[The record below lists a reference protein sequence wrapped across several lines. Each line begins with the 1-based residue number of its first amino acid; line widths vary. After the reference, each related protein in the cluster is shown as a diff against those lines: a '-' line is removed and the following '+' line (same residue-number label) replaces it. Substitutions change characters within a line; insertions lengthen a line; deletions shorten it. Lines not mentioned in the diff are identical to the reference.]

1 MAEGQ
6 ASITLVSD
14 ASTKQSVNRL
24 KLRRRER
31 RDSCKSPK
39 NTKHNDRVFQPLSQ
53 TQLSFSTSRHKSP
66 ISDNHETS
74 EPSSAPSVN
83 NVETTN
89 GDCLTACPSI
99 KSVFQNSRRLPSSS
113 QGETRQMVIQYRK
126 GDLFDAPSATILV
139 HACNCRGS
147 WGGGI
152 AVEFRQRYPEAYST
166 YQRVCR
172 RDSNSLFGGA
182 LLIVP
187 KEGSTQQHYVG
198 CIFTSKGY
206 GRAKDKPGE
215 MLKATDSA
223 MRALLVEIQEKC
235 EKIDIAEIRMPK
247 INSGLFAVPW
257 ARTER
262 VLRNLPVESEDIKF
276 PKVVVYEL

>member
-1 MAEGQ
+1 M
-6 ASITLVSD
+6 
-14 ASTKQSVNRL
+14 
-24 KLRRRER
+24 
-31 RDSCKSPK
+31 
-39 NTKHNDRVFQPLSQ
+39 
-53 TQLSFSTSRHKSP
+53 
-66 ISDNHETS
+66 
-74 EPSSAPSVN
+74 
-83 NVETTN
+83 
-89 GDCLTACPSI
+89 
-99 KSVFQNSRRLPSSS
+99 
-113 QGETRQMVIQYRK
+113 IQYQK
-126 GDLFDAPSATILV
+126 GDMFDAPSATILV